1 MLTFQK
7 LGVHRC
13 SIEFAAVATDWCKT
27 VPRGHAE
34 VRDQLLRAGFS
45 HCRRNRSSNRG
56 GCCRCCRKCLGSRWG
71 GWSGQEYEH
80 EHEHVNEHEYGYD
93 DVYVC
98 LRRRERN
105 LYDNDRV
112 DR

>member
-1 MLTFQK
+1 LDQS
-7 LGVHRC
+7 VA
-13 SIEFAAVATDWCKT
+13 IAAESMELESA
-27 VPRGHAE
+27 
-34 VRDQLLRAGFS
+34 
-45 HCRRNRSSNRG
+45 
-56 GCCRCCRKCLGSRWG
+56 WG
-71 GWSGQEYEH
+71 GGEWLSVDFDVGEYEH